1 MNYIIGSI
9 FYVIAFVLIAF
20 VAPQKSETFYG
31 HRETFMNIP
40 TMFYATWNFIIGT
53 MFFTMGYIKGL
64 LNPTSSTEIDSSTET
79 ENTSSTEIDSSAL
92 IIPVLFVIFVIIV
105 MACAWLWVSNR

>member
-31 HRETFMNIP
+31 HSETIMNVP

-79 ENTSSTEIDSSAL
+79 DSSAL

>member
-64 LNPTSSTEIDSSTET
+64 LNPTSSTET
-79 ENTSSTEIDSSAL
+79 ENTSSTEIDSTNVIGPLIAVL
-92 IIPVLFVIFVIIV
+92 IIVVIIIISV
-105 MACAWLWVSNR
+105 GVYAS